1 MITLLEMLRNEKA
14 DPAGG
19 RPLDLTRI
27 YMANV
32 MSHGEAAVLN
42 KRQELHDREAREA
55 QRADLYGRVA
65 AIAGGRK
72 PEGEE
77 PEGEDPERED
87 PERRCAKSVP
97 AGAAELG
104 QQALGFPPL
113 DGTGGTA
120 EEAEAAI
127 NAILSEERKR
137 ETF

>member
-1 MITLLEMLRNEKA
+1 MITLWEMLENEKA
-14 DPAGG
+14 DPAHG

-32 MSHGEAAVLN
+32 MSHGDADRLTKE
-42 KRQELHDREAREA
+42 QELHDTEAREA
-55 QRADLYGRVA
+55 QRADLYERVA
-65 AIAGGRK
+65 AIAGGKK
-72 PEGEE
+72 PDGEEPDGEE
-77 PEGEDPERED
+77 PEGEDPERG
-87 PERRCAKSVP
+87 RAKSEP
-97 AGAAELG
+97 TGAKELG

-137 ETF
+137 ETL

>member
-1 MITLLEMLRNEKA
+1 MITLWEMLRNKEA
-14 DPAGG
+14 DPAAG

-32 MSHGEAAVLN
+32 MSHGEAALLT

-55 QRADLYGRVA
+55 QRADLYKKVA
-65 AIAGGRK
+65 AIAGGEEPK
-72 PEGEE
+72 GDEPKGEE
-77 PEGEDPERED
+77 PEPGYVKSEPTG
-87 PERRCAKSVP
+87 AK
-97 AGAAELG
+97 ELG
-104 QQALGFPPL
+104 QQALGFPPP

>member
-1 MITLLEMLRNEKA
+1 MITLWEMLENEKA

-55 QRADLYGRVA
+55 QRADLYKKVA
-65 AIAGGRK
+65 AIAGGEER
-72 PEGEE
+72 EGEE
-77 PEGEDPERED
+77 PEGEDPK
-87 PERRCAKSVP
+87 PRCAKSVP
-97 AGAAELG
+97 TGAKELG

-113 DGTGGTA
+113 DGAGGTA

>member
-1 MITLLEMLRNEKA
+1 MITLWEMLRNKEA
-14 DPAGG
+14 DPAAG

-32 MSHGEAAVLN
+32 MSHGEAALLT

-55 QRADLYGRVA
+55 QRADLYKKVA
-65 AIAGGRK
+65 AIAGGEEPK
-72 PEGEE
+72 EEE
-77 PEGEDPERED
+77 PEGEDPERK
-87 PERRCAKSVP
+87 CAKSVT
-97 AGAAELG
+97 AGAAALG

-113 DGTGGTA
+113 DGNGGTA

>member
-1 MITLLEMLRNEKA
+1 MITLWEMLENEKA
-14 DPAGG
+14 DPAHG

-32 MSHGEAAVLN
+32 MSHGDADRLTKE
-42 KRQELHDREAREA
+42 QELHDTEAREA
-55 QRADLYGRVA
+55 QRADLYERVA
-65 AIAGGRK
+65 AIAGGK
-72 PEGEE
+72 KSEGEN
-77 PEGEDPERED
+77 PERG
-87 PERRCAKSVP
+87 RAKSEP
-97 AGAAELG
+97 TGAKELG
-104 QQALGFPPL
+104 QQALGLPPL

>member
-1 MITLLEMLRNEKA
+1 MITLLEMIRNEKA

-32 MSHGEAAVLN
+32 MSRGDADRLTKE
-42 KRQELHDREAREA
+42 QELHDTEAREA

-65 AIAGGRK
+65 AIAGGKK

-77 PEGEDPERED
+77 SEGKDL
-87 PERRCAKSVP
+87 ERRCVNSVP

-104 QQALGFPPL
+104 QRALGFPPL

-137 ETF
+137 ETL

>member
-1 MITLLEMLRNEKA
+1 MITLWEMLRSEKA

-32 MSHGEAAVLN
+32 MSHGEAELLT
-42 KRQELHDREAREA
+42 KKQELHDREAREA

-65 AIAGGRK
+65 AIAGGKK
-72 PEGEE
+72 PEDEE
-77 PEGEDPERED
+77 PEGEDL
-87 PERRCAKSVP
+87 ERRCVNSVP

-104 QQALGFPPL
+104 QRALGFPPL
-113 DGTGGTA
+113 DGVGGTA

-137 ETF
+137 ERF

>member
-42 KRQELHDREAREA
+42 KRQERHDREAREA

-65 AIAGGRK
+65 AIAGGKK
-72 PEGEE
+72 PEEEE
-77 PEGEDPERED
+77 PEGEDPERK
-87 PERRCAKSVP
+87 CAKSVT
-97 AGAAELG
+97 AGAAALG

>member
-1 MITLLEMLRNEKA
+1 MITLWEMLENEKA
-14 DPAGG
+14 DPAHG

-32 MSHGEAAVLN
+32 MSHGDAARLT
-42 KRQELHDREAREA
+42 KEQELHDTEAREA
-55 QRADLYGRVA
+55 QRADLYEMVA
-65 AIAGGRK
+65 AIAGGKK

-77 PEGEDPERED
+77 PEGEDPER
-87 PERRCAKSVP
+87 RRAKSEP
-97 AGAAELG
+97 TGAKELG
-104 QQALGFPPL
+104 QQALGLPPL

>member
-65 AIAGGRK
+65 AIAGGKK
-72 PEGEE
+72 PEEEE
-77 PEGEDPERED
+77 PEH
-87 PERRCAKSVP
+87 RRAKSEP
-97 AGAAELG
+97 TGAKELG

>member
-42 KRQELHDREAREA
+42 KKQELHDREAREA

-65 AIAGGRK
+65 AIAGGKK

-77 PEGEDPERED
+77 

>member
-1 MITLLEMLRNEKA
+1 MITLLEMIRNEKA

-32 MSHGEAAVLN
+32 MSHGDADRLTKE
-42 KRQELHDREAREA
+42 QELHDTEAREA
-55 QRADLYGRVA
+55 QRADLYERVA
-65 AIAGGRK
+65 AIAGGKK

-77 PEGEDPERED
+77 PEGEEPEGEE
-87 PERRCAKSVP
+87 PERRRAKSEP
-97 AGAAELG
+97 TGAKELG

-137 ETF
+137 ETL

>member
-42 KRQELHDREAREA
+42 KRQELRDREAREA

-65 AIAGGRK
+65 AIAGGKK
-72 PEGEE
+72 PEEEE
-77 PEGEDPERED
+77 PERK
-87 PERRCAKSVP
+87 CAKSVT
-97 AGAAELG
+97 AGAAALG

-113 DGTGGTA
+113 DGNGGTA

>member
-55 QRADLYGRVA
+55 QRADLYERVA
-65 AIAGGRK
+65 AIAGGKK

-77 PEGEDPERED
+77 PEG
-87 PERRCAKSVP
+87 RRAKSEP
-97 AGAAELG
+97 TGAKELG

-137 ETF
+137 ETL

>member
-32 MSHGEAAVLN
+32 MSRGDADRLTKE
-42 KRQELHDREAREA
+42 QELHDTEAREA
-55 QRADLYGRVA
+55 QRADLYERVA
-65 AIAGGRK
+65 AIAGGKK

-77 PEGEDPERED
+77 PEGKD
-87 PERRCAKSVP
+87 PERRCVNSVP

-104 QQALGFPPL
+104 QRALGFPPL

>member
-32 MSHGEAAVLN
+32 MSRGDADRLTKE
-42 KRQELHDREAREA
+42 QELHDTEAREA
-55 QRADLYGRVA
+55 QRADLYERVA
-65 AIAGGRK
+65 AIAGGK
-72 PEGEE
+72 K
-77 PEGEDPERED
+77 PEGEDPER
-87 PERRCAKSVP
+87 RRAKSEP
-97 AGAAELG
+97 TGAKELG
-104 QQALGFPPL
+104 QQALGLPPL
-113 DGTGGTA
+113 DGTGGAA

-137 ETF
+137 ERF

>member
-32 MSHGEAAVLN
+32 MSRGDADRLTKE
-42 KRQELHDREAREA
+42 QELHDTEAREA

-65 AIAGGRK
+65 AIAGGKK

-77 PEGEDPERED
+77 PE
-87 PERRCAKSVP
+87 RRRAKSEP
-97 AGAAELG
+97 TGAKELG

-137 ETF
+137 ETL

>member
-1 MITLLEMLRNEKA
+1 MITLWEMIKNEEA
-14 DPAGG
+14 DPAHG

-32 MSHGEAAVLN
+32 MSHGDADRLTKE
-42 KRQELHDREAREA
+42 QELHDTEAREA
-55 QRADLYGRVA
+55 QRADLYERVA
-65 AIAGGRK
+65 AIAGGKK
-72 PEGEE
+72 PDGEE
-77 PEGEDPERED
+77 PEGEDPERG
-87 PERRCAKSVP
+87 RAKSEP
-97 AGAAELG
+97 TGAKELG

-137 ETF
+137 ETL

>member
-32 MSHGEAAVLN
+32 MSRGDADRLTKE
-42 KRQELHDREAREA
+42 QELHDTEAREA
-55 QRADLYGRVA
+55 QRADLYERVA
-65 AIAGGRK
+65 AIAGGKK
-72 PEGEE
+72 PEDEE
-77 PEGEDPERED
+77 PEGEESEGKDL
-87 PERRCAKSVP
+87 ERRCVNSVP

-104 QQALGFPPL
+104 QRALGFPPL

-137 ETF
+137 ERF

>member
-65 AIAGGRK
+65 AIAGGKK

-77 PEGEDPERED
+77 PE
-87 PERRCAKSVP
+87 RRRAKSEP
-97 AGAAELG
+97 TGAKELG
-104 QQALGFPPL
+104 QQALEFPPL

-137 ETF
+137 ERF

>member
-1 MITLLEMLRNEKA
+1 MITLWEMLRNKEA
-14 DPAGG
+14 DPAAG

-32 MSHGEAAVLN
+32 MSHGEAALLT

-55 QRADLYGRVA
+55 QRADLYKKVA
-65 AIAGGRK
+65 AIAGG
-72 PEGEE
+72 EE
-77 PEGEDPERED
+77 PKGDEPRGDELEPGYVKSE
-87 PERRCAKSVP
+87 PTGAK
-97 AGAAELG
+97 ELG

>member
-1 MITLLEMLRNEKA
+1 MITLWEMLRNKEA
-14 DPAGG
+14 DPAAG

-32 MSHGEAAVLN
+32 MSHGEAALLT

-55 QRADLYGRVA
+55 QRADLCKKVA
-65 AIAGGRK
+65 AIAGGDEPK
-72 PEGEE
+72 GEE
-77 PEGEDPERED
+77 PEPGYVKSEPTG
-87 PERRCAKSVP
+87 AK
-97 AGAAELG
+97 ELG

>member
-1 MITLLEMLRNEKA
+1 MITLWEMLENEKA
-14 DPAGG
+14 DPAHG

-32 MSHGEAAVLN
+32 MSHGDADRLTKE
-42 KRQELHDREAREA
+42 QELHDTEAREA
-55 QRADLYGRVA
+55 QRADLYERVA
-65 AIAGGRK
+65 AIAGGKK

-77 PEGEDPERED
+77 PEGEE
-87 PERRCAKSVP
+87 PERRRAKSEP
-97 AGAAELG
+97 TGAKELG
-104 QQALGFPPL
+104 QQALGLPPL

-137 ETF
+137 ERF

>member
-1 MITLLEMLRNEKA
+1 MITLMEMLRNKEA
-14 DPAGG
+14 DPAAG

-32 MSHGEAAVLN
+32 MSHGEAALLT

-55 QRADLYGRVA
+55 QRADLYKKVA
-65 AIAGGRK
+65 AIAGG
-72 PEGEE
+72 EE
-77 PEGEDPERED
+77 PKDDEPKDDEPKGGEPEPRYVKSE
-87 PERRCAKSVP
+87 PTGAK
-97 AGAAELG
+97 ELG
-104 QQALGFPPL
+104 QRALGFPPL

>member
-65 AIAGGRK
+65 AIAGGKK

-77 PEGEDPERED
+77 PE
-87 PERRCAKSVP
+87 RRRAKSEP
-97 AGAAELG
+97 TGAKELG

-137 ETF
+137 ETL

>member
-1 MITLLEMLRNEKA
+1 MITLWEMLENEKA
-14 DPAGG
+14 DPAHG

-32 MSHGEAAVLN
+32 MSHGDADRLTKE
-42 KRQELHDREAREA
+42 QELHDTEAREA
-55 QRADLYGRVA
+55 QRADLYERVA
-65 AIAGGRK
+65 AIAGGKK
-72 PEGEE
+72 PE
-77 PEGEDPERED
+77 DED
-87 PERRCAKSVP
+87 PERRRAKSEP
-97 AGAAELG
+97 TGAKELG

-137 ETF
+137 ERF

>member
-1 MITLLEMLRNEKA
+1 MITLWEMLRNEKA

-32 MSHGEAAVLN
+32 MSRGDADRLTKE
-42 KRQELHDREAREA
+42 QELHDTEAREA

-65 AIAGGRK
+65 AIAAGKK
-72 PEGEE
+72 PEGED
-77 PEGEDPERED
+77 PEGEDPER
-87 PERRCAKSVP
+87 RCVKSVP

-104 QQALGFPPL
+104 QRALGFPPL

-127 NAILSEERKR
+127 NAI
-137 ETF
+137 FF

>member
-1 MITLLEMLRNEKA
+1 MITLWEMLRNKEA
-14 DPAGG
+14 DPAAG

-32 MSHGEAAVLN
+32 MSHGEAALLA
-42 KRQELHDREAREA
+42 KRQELHDREEREA
-55 QRADLYGRVA
+55 QRADLYKKVA
-65 AIAGGRK
+65 AIAGGEEPK
-72 PEGEE
+72 GDEPKGEE
-77 PEGEDPERED
+77 PEPGYVKSEPTG
-87 PERRCAKSVP
+87 AK
-97 AGAAELG
+97 ELG

>member
-32 MSHGEAAVLN
+32 MSRGDADRLTKE
-42 KRQELHDREAREA
+42 QELHDTEAREA
-55 QRADLYGRVA
+55 QRADLYERVA
-65 AIAGGRK
+65 AIAGGKK
-72 PEGEE
+72 PEDEE
-77 PEGEDPERED
+77 SEGKDL
-87 PERRCAKSVP
+87 ERRCVNSVP

-104 QQALGFPPL
+104 QRALGFPPL

>member
-1 MITLLEMLRNEKA
+1 MITLWEMLENEKA
-14 DPAGG
+14 DPAHG

-32 MSHGEAAVLN
+32 MSHGDAARLT
-42 KRQELHDREAREA
+42 KEQELHDTEAREA
-55 QRADLYGRVA
+55 QRADLYERVA
-65 AIAGGRK
+65 AIAGGKK

-77 PEGEDPERED
+77 SEGEESEGEDPER
-87 PERRCAKSVP
+87 RCVNSVP
-97 AGAAELG
+97 AGAKELG

-120 EEAEAAI
+120 EEAVAAI